1 MDERADYIQIA
12 GTVRAVLFQN
22 EENGYTVI
30 KLETQEGGDIT
41 AVGCLPGTTAGEQMI
56 LTGEFVSNPTHGPQF
71 KAQRAERLLPV
82 GADAIFQYL
91 SSRALKGIGPA
102 TASLIVAQFGDRS
115 LDVIE
120 NEPERL
126 AEIRGIGRRRAK
138 EISAAFRRQLIV
150 RRILELLGNY
160 GVRPV
165 AAVRLYKIYGD
176 SALERLRENPYIIA
190 REDIGASFAE
200 ADALAL
206 GSGFEGDA
214 PERVAAAALFEL
226 RYNTRNGHCFIPYAD
241 LISVTMQLIGVD
253 AEQIEEALEVLIDSG
268 ELVRSQIADRDACYL
283 ASLYEAETYVAD
295 RIKQM
300 ASVSYTSK
308 NIDKLIGA
316 IESEQK
322 VVYADLQTYSLR
334 IAATHQI
341 MVLTGGPGTGKT
353 TTVRAIVSLF
363 DKLGLKTMLTAPT
376 GRAAKRM
383 NELSGCEA
391 STIHRLLEAGYTED
405 GDGLIFRRNE
415 NEQLKC
421 DAVILD
427 ECSMVDIT
435 IMRAL
440 LCAMPQNCRLVL
452 VGDADQLAS
461 VGPGNVFNDIIRS
474 ETVET
479 VRLTDIFRQK
489 ESSRIVSN
497 AHIINRGDYPE
508 LQNDNADS
516 DFFFLR
522 RNTAREALET
532 ITELCAERLPKNMG
546 IPQSEIQVLSP
557 TRKGKVGTAY
567 LNAVLQNALNP
578 PSEGKKEKKFG
589 EIVFREGDRVMQ
601 IRNNYDIMWRS
612 YPVVSE
618 LKLSH
623 SPENDHKEDTND
635 IDAIPFELTD
645 TGNSDEKDTGSGV
658 FNGDIGEIVLID
670 NTAELV
676 YVRFDDRIAVYDYDM
691 LTELEHA
698 FAITV
703 HKSQGSEYRAV
714 IFLATDGMPQLLN
727 RRVLYTAVT
736 RAKELLIVVG
746 TDGTVYRMIDNHRVS
761 RRYSGL
767 RARLT
772 EQT

>member
-1 MDERADYIQIA
+1 MDEHANYIQIA
-12 GTVRAVLFQN
+12 GKVKAVLFQN

-30 KLETQEGGDIT
+30 KLLTQDGGDVT
-41 AVGCLPGTTAGEQMI
+41 AVGCLPGAAVGEQMI
-56 LTGEFVSNPTHGPQF
+56 LTGEFVNNATHGQQF
-71 KAQRAERLLPV
+71 KAQWAERQLPV
-82 GADAIFQYL
+82 GADAIYDYL
-91 SSRALKGIGPA
+91 SSRALKGIGPSTA
-102 TASLIVAQFGDRS
+102 TLLVTQFGDRT

-126 AEIRGIGRRRAK
+126 ADIRGIGRRKAI
-138 EISAAFRRQLIV
+138 EISEAFRRQVIV
-150 RRILELLGNY
+150 RRILEYLGNF

-165 AAVRLYKIYGD
+165 AAIRLYKLYGD
-176 SALERLRENPYIIA
+176 KTFERLQENPYIIA
-190 REDIGASFAE
+190 HENIGASFTE

-206 GSGFEGDA
+206 GSGFAGDA

-241 LISVTMQLIGVD
+241 LISVTMELIGVEAD
-253 AEQIEEALEVLIDSG
+253 QIEEAIEVLIDSG
-268 ELVRSQIADRDACYL
+268 ELVRSQVAGKDACYL
-283 ASLYEAETYVAD
+283 TSLYDAETYVAE
-295 RIKQM
+295 RIKLM
-300 ASVSYTSK
+300 ASVRYESNK
-308 NIDKLIGA
+308 IDKLIGV
-316 IESEQK
+316 IESEQS
-322 VVYADLQTYSLR
+322 VSYADLQTYSLK
-334 IAATHQI
+334 IASTHQI

-363 DKLGLKTMLTAPT
+363 DKLGLKTVLTAPT

-383 NELSGCEA
+383 SELSGYEA

-405 GDGLIFRRNE
+405 GDELIFRRNE
-415 NEQLKC
+415 KEPLKC
-421 DAVILD
+421 EAVILD

-440 LCAMPQNCRLVL
+440 LCAMPQDCRLVL

-474 ETVET
+474 DMVDT
-479 VRLTDIFRQK
+479 VRLTDIFRQT

-508 LQNDNADS
+508 LQNNNSSS

-522 RNTAREALET
+522 RNLAREVVET
-532 ITELCAERLPKNMG
+532 ITELCSERLPKKMG

-557 TRKGKVGTAY
+557 TRKGNTGTRY

-578 PSEGKKEKKFG
+578 PSAEKKEKKFG

-601 IRNNYDIMWRS
+601 IRNNYDIIWRS
-612 YPVVSE
+612 YPITSDV
-618 LKLSH
+618 KLS
-623 SPENDHKEDTND
+623 SPPDNEQSEDGYEDD
-635 IDAIPFELTD
+635 IPSELTD
-645 TGNSDEKDTGSGV
+645 IDNNGSKDIGCGV
-658 FNGDIGEIVLID
+658 FNGDIGEIVFID
-670 NTAELV
+670 NISELV
-676 YVRFDDRIAVYDYDM
+676 YVRFDDRVAAYGYDM

-714 IFLATDGMPQLLN
+714 IFLAMEGMPQLLN
-727 RRVLYTAVT
+727 RKVLYTAVT
-736 RAKELLIVVG
+736 RAKELLIIVG
-746 TDGTVYRMIDNHRVS
+746 NDGTVYRMIDNHKIS

-772 EQT
+772 EHT